1 MDFETKKKYYNLCNP
16 YEALEPDDERNVDL
30 DVFGEDK
37 DYSVRGINWS
47 DSFYN
52 KILLTD
58 NKEPF
63 FKLLTGLPG
72 SGKTT
77 DLKRLAKRLSNPEEG
92 NFFTVIIDALDIID
106 LNSPI
111 DVVDIIANVIYATEK
126 AINIAKGVNAEK
138 ALNDGYFKQ
147 FWHFLN
153 TTDVKFKNAELQM
166 PSVGKLVFEMKARQD
181 FREHIQKVVAS
192 NFLTFMQEAKNT
204 LIMLNKQVIQG
215 VGPEGERKGI
225 VIIFDSLEK
234 LQGNSKNW
242 EEVLKS
248 AELVFGGNAPHV
260 RLPVHVLYTLPPALY
275 THFSGIDFMPVIK
288 VLNKDRSPNE
298 HGLAAARQIISKR
311 IPEDILK
318 ELFGSN
324 MDARIDQLILWSGG
338 YTRQIVEML
347 QQVIE
352 QSDHPVSDRAFNRI
366 MARIANVCRSMVTGN
381 AFNWLAN
388 VAKEKYLA
396 IEDDDH
402 KEIVDSMLWNHVILS
417 YLNDEAWF
425 DLHPAVYKI
434 PGVQEAINNLE
445 KKQKTL

>member
-16 YEALEPDDERNVDL
+16 NEALDPDDERNVDL
-30 DVFGEDK
+30 DAVGEDK
-37 DYSVRGINWS
+37 GYSVRGINWS

-58 NKEPF
+58 DKEPF

-77 DLKRLAKRLSNPEEG
+77 DLKRLAKRLSNPDEG
-92 NFFTVIIDALDIID
+92 NFFTVFIDALEIID
-106 LNSPI
+106 LNSSI
-111 DVVDIIANVIYATEK
+111 DVVDIIATVIYATEK
-126 AINIAKGVNAEK
+126 AIIIAKGGNAEK
-138 ALNDGYFKQ
+138 ALNDGYCQ
-147 FWHFLN
+147 RLWHFLN
-153 TTDVKFKNAELQM
+153 TTDVKFKNAEFQI
-166 PSVGKLVFEMKARQD
+166 PSAGKLVFEMQTRRPL
-181 FREHIQKVVAS
+181 REHIREVVAS

-204 LIMLNKQVIQG
+204 LRMLNNEVIQG
-215 VGPEGERKGI
+215 IGLNRKRKGI

-234 LQGNSKNW
+234 LKGTSKTW
-242 EEVLKS
+242 EKVLKS

-311 IPEDILK
+311 IPENILK

-324 MDARIDQLILWSGG
+324 MNARIDQLILWSGG

-352 QSDHPVSDRAFNRI
+352 QSDHPVSDRAFKRI
-366 MARIANVCRSMVTGN
+366 MAGIVNDCRSMVPGN
-381 AFNWLAN
+381 AFSWLAN

-396 IEDDDH
+396 IKDEDH
-402 KEIVDSMLWNHVILS
+402 KEIVDRMLLNHVILS
-417 YLNDEAWF
+417 YLNDESWF

>member
-16 YEALEPDDERNVDL
+16 NEALEPDDKRNVDL
-30 DVFGEDK
+30 DAVGKDK
-37 DYSVRGINWS
+37 GYSVRGINWS

-58 NKEPF
+58 DKRPF

-77 DLKRLAKRLSNPEEG
+77 DLKRLAKRLSNPDEG
-92 NFFTVIIDALDIID
+92 NFFTVFIDALEFID
-106 LNSPI
+106 LNSSI
-111 DVVDIIANVIYATEK
+111 EVVDIIATVIYSTEK
-126 AINIAKGVNAEK
+126 AINIEKGGNAEK
-138 ALNDGYFKQ
+138 TLDEGYCQ
-147 FWHFLN
+147 RLWHFLT
-153 TTDVKFKNAELQM
+153 TTDVKFKNAEFKI
-166 PSVGKLVFEMKARQD
+166 PSAGKLVFEMQTRLPLRK
-181 FREHIQKVVAS
+181 HIRKVVAS
-192 NFLTFMQEAKNT
+192 NFLTFMQEAKDT
-204 LIMLNKQVIQG
+204 LITLNAEVVREFG
-215 VGPEGERKGI
+215 RKSI

-234 LQGNSKNW
+234 LKGTSKTW

-260 RLPVHVLYTLPPALY
+260 RLPIHVLYTLPPALY

-311 IPEDILK
+311 IPENILK

-324 MDARIDQLILWSGG
+324 MDVRIDQLILWSGG

-352 QSDHPVSDRAFNRI
+352 QSDHPVSDRAFKRI
-366 MARIANVCRSMVTGN
+366 MAGIANDCRSMVPGN
-381 AFNWLAN
+381 AFDWLAH

-402 KEIVDSMLWNHVILS
+402 KEIVDRMLLNHVILS
-417 YLNDEAWF
+417 YLNNEAWF

-445 KKQKTL
+445 KK

>member
-1 MDFETKKKYYNLCNP
+1 MDFETKKKYYHLCNP

-30 DVFGEDK
+30 DAVGEDK

-47 DSFYN
+47 NSFYN

-58 NKEPF
+58 DKEPF

-77 DLKRLAKRLSNPEEG
+77 DLKKLAKRLSSPDEG
-92 NFFTVIIDALDIID
+92 NFFTVFIDALNVID

-111 DVVDIIANVIYATEK
+111 DVVDIIATVIYSTEK
-126 AINIAKGVNAEK
+126 AIIIEKGGNAEK
-138 ALNDGYFKQ
+138 ALDDGYCKRL
-147 FWHFLN
+147 WHFLN
-153 TTDVKFKNAELQM
+153 TTDVKFKNAELQI
-166 PSVGKLVFEMKARQD
+166 PSAGKLVFEMQTRQPL
-181 FREHIQKVVAS
+181 RKHIQKVVAS

-204 LIMLNKQVIQG
+204 LMTLNTEVREFG
-215 VGPEGERKGI
+215 RKGI

-234 LQGNSKNW
+234 LKGTSESWK
-242 EEVLKS
+242 EVLKS
-248 AELVFGGNAPHV
+248 AEVVFGGNAPHV

-288 VLNKDRSPNE
+288 VINKDRSPNE

-311 IPEDILK
+311 IPENILK

-324 MDARIDQLILWSGG
+324 MNDRIDQLILWSGG

-352 QSDHPVSDRAFNRI
+352 QSDHPVSDRGFQRI
-366 MARIANVCRSMVTGN
+366 MTGIANDCRSMVPGN
-381 AFNWLAN
+381 AFSWLAN
-388 VAKEKYLA
+388 VSKEKYLA
-396 IEDDDH
+396 IEDDNH
-402 KEIVDSMLWNHVILS
+402 KEIVDHMLLNHVILS
-417 YLNDEAWF
+417 YLNDESWF

-434 PGVQEAINNLE
+434 PGVKEAINNLE
-445 KKQKTL
+445 KK